1 MGLLHFFHMQQQQHG
16 RSGCAGPSKF
26 CFQRMLPLL
35 QIYKCPCRAE
45 TVLQFRCLLQ
55 LIQLGACSIQAFC
68 TSEQFLLFVVR
79 NLFQTAAWDPS
90 ALDLPRISRAGVWLT
105 GVLLTLM
112 WNSVSGCSV
121 LVRVNKQDNVT
132 LTTIYRRHRG
142 RSASVEL
149 WTEKESGGWRYLR
162 VSLSVC
168 VRICQTCE
176 CVCAWEREKQWGG
189 YSSLTQLTVLEDPS
203 SDPGTATQRCQ
214 AQHTQ
219 VGHTEQ
225 LRGQV
230 GLAQVM

>member
-90 ALDLPRISRAGVWLT
+90 ALDLPCISRAGVWLT

-121 LVRVNKQDNVT
+121 RVCSCVWTSRTMSPWLQSTGGTEDD
-132 LTTIYRRHRG
+132 RH
-142 RSASVEL
+142 L
-149 WTEKESGGWRYLR
+149 
-162 VSLSVC
+162 
-168 VRICQTCE
+168 
-176 CVCAWEREKQWGG
+176 
-189 YSSLTQLTVLEDPS
+189 
-203 SDPGTATQRCQ
+203 
-214 AQHTQ
+214 
-219 VGHTEQ
+219 
-225 LRGQV
+225 
-230 GLAQVM
+230 

>member
-1 MGLLHFFHMQQQQHG
+1 MSVLSWNCATVQMLAAAHTVRCLQHPGLLYLWAVPAICG
-16 RSGCAGPSKF
+16 
-26 CFQRMLPLL
+26 
-35 QIYKCPCRAE
+35 AE
-45 TVLQFRCLLQ
+45 
-55 LIQLGACSIQAFC
+55 
-68 TSEQFLLFVVR
+68 
-79 NLFQTAAWDPS
+79 
-90 ALDLPRISRAGVWLT
+90 
-105 GVLLTLM
+105 
-112 WNSVSGCSV
+112 SVSDCSLGSICLGFATYFQSRSLAHRCASHV
-121 LVRVNKQDNVT
+121 DVKWCEWLLCARMLVRVNKQDNVT